1 MNHINVKKFGFAV
14 GTTIAIIYL
23 GCIMVVSLMNIE
35 IAASFFNS
43 LMHGIDA
50 NSIIR
55 KTPTPFLEALV
66 GVVEWFII
74 GWLIGAS
81 IAAIYNISLTKKV
94 K

>member
-14 GTTIAIIYL
+14 GSTIAIIYL
-23 GCIMVVSLMNIE
+23 GCITVISIMSIE

-43 LMHGIDA
+43 LMHGIDGYA
-50 NSIIR
+50 IIR
-55 KTPTPFLEALV
+55 KTPTPIFEALI

-81 IAAIYNISLTKKV
+81 IAAIYNITLTKKV